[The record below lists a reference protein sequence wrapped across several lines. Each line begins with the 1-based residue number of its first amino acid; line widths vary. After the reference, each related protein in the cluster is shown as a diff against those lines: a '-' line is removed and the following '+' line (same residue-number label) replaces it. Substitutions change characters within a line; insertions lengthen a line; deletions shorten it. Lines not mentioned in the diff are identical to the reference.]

1 MKQCPNCQMNWPEDL
16 LFCQKCGTKLEAFV
30 APAKEEERRPK
41 VNLTAQYQP
50 PQFQG
55 TEEHS
60 ADYDEYDHTSEYAPE
75 DISENR
81 LVAAVVYLL
90 GVVGVIIGLLA
101 AKDSKYVMFHIKQ
114 ELKFIIVSTVV
125 TIAMAL
131 LSWTFI
137 VPIIGAVIDVAL
149 IVCELI
155 CVYNVLTNQV
165 REAPIIRSFK
175 FLK

>member
-1 MKQCPNCQMNWPEDL
+1 MKQCPNCKMNWPDDL
-16 LFCQKCGTKLEAFV
+16 LFCQKCGTKLEAF
-30 APAKEEERRPK
+30 APPEKEEVPHQK
-41 VNLTAQYQP
+41 INFTAQYQP
-50 PQFQG
+50 PQFQN
-55 TEEHS
+55 TERHS
-60 ADYDEYDHTSEYAPE
+60 AGYDEYDHIAEYDPA
-75 DISENR
+75 DISENK
-81 LVAAVVYLL
+81 LIAAVVYLL
-90 GVVGVIIGLLA
+90 GVVGVVIALLA
-101 AKDSKYVMFHIKQ
+101 AKDSKYVKFHIKQ

-125 TIAMAL
+125 TMAMAL